1 MESEA
6 NGGLDLLLHSLGVGE
21 TLRHSGGDRL
31 GGAAFGIAPGGLVGD
46 GKRLGQ
52 LVAAHLGHG
61 CGNVVAVVRR
71 QLVVHRGLHSGGGDE
86 ASLQGDRLGH
96 PLLGGLEALGQDGFA
111 HLRGARLVV
120 TPAARG
126 AGGLDHHHRHVAVG
140 TDATGHHHLERGLV
154 AVGVGGMRD
163 PLAVGGVGD
172 PYGADRATERDARD
186 SQRGRGGVE
195 RQNVV
200 GVLLVGAQHEAHDV
214 DLIAEPVR
222 EGGPQRAVDQPA
234 GQGGLLAGPALPAE
248 EGAGDLAGGEHPLLD
263 VDGQRK
269 EVGSLPCARRRR
281 GGH

>member
-1 MESEA
+1 M
-6 NGGLDLLLHSLGVGE
+6 
-21 TLRHSGGDRL
+21 
-31 GGAAFGIAPGGLVGD
+31 
-46 GKRLGQ
+46 
-52 LVAAHLGHG
+52 
-61 CGNVVAVVRR
+61 
-71 QLVVHRGLHSGGGDE
+71 
-86 ASLQGDRLGH
+86 
-96 PLLGGLEALGQDGFA
+96 
-111 HLRGARLVV
+111 

-126 AGGLDHHHRHVAVG
+126 ARGLDHHDRHVAVG

-172 PYGADRATERDARD
+172 PHSADRATERDARD

-200 GVLLVGAQHEAHDV
+200 GVLLVGAQHETHDV

-263 VDGQRK
+263 VDGQRE
-269 EVGSLPCARRRR
+269 EVGSLPCARGRR
-281 GGH
+281 GGDEHFGPAEPGEHGAPRKRGQPAGLHGHCLVIGPADDTGDTDCLTHCCFLSG